1 MKLNSKKNFGNEK
14 LIRKE
19 VGRISTS
26 FFFSRIRFIA
36 AVLTEMRG
44 TRERRQLLKR
54 TR

>member
-26 FFFSRIRFIA
+26 FFFFQNPVYCSSFDRDERDQ
-36 AVLTEMRG
+36 
-44 TRERRQLLKR
+44 REEATSKED
-54 TR
+54 

>member
-26 FFFSRIRFIA
+26 FFFQNPVYCSSFDRNERDQ
-36 AVLTEMRG
+36 
-44 TRERRQLLKR
+44 REEATSKED
-54 TR
+54 

>member
-26 FFFSRIRFIA
+26 FFQNPVYCSSFDRDERDQ
-36 AVLTEMRG
+36 
-44 TRERRQLLKR
+44 REEATSKED
-54 TR
+54 